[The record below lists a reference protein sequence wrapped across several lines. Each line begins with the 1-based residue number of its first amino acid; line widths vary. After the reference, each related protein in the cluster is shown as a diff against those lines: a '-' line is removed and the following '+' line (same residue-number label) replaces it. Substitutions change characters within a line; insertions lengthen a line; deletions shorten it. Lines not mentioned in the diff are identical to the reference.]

1 MQAGPDIL
9 HAGWVIL
16 YFVYGQ
22 IFLIMGL
29 VTGLK
34 WRRRSRLELANSLP
48 WFTGFGIT
56 IGLYQWGYIFIPLQA
71 LYQPTQA
78 VTEMYLIQLLFL
90 YLAYFFLFQFGIEL
104 TLPVLPRYPWL
115 RMAPVT
121 IFLSGI
127 TAFLIATSARLP
139 SGTSIDTWDAWGRY
153 MLAFPGS
160 VLAALGLLRQGRK
173 VQEMDLPRISA
184 YLRGAAI
191 ALLCYGLVGGLIVP
205 KSAFFPAS
213 WLNYE
218 VVLETL
224 RIPVQVFRFVC
235 GLAILCFI
243 APSLEV
249 FRIETERLIE
259 EMEQA
264 RLLAGD
270 RERIGRD
277 LHDGI
282 IQSIYAAGL
291 GLEEALNLIPKTASQ
306 AHEKIRATMERL
318 NHCIQDIRNYIF
330 ELRGAQRPR
339 ELGQVLEDMI
349 YNLRLDTLL
358 EVDLQVN
365 GKRARRLSGEQIA
378 HLTQITREALSNVV
392 RHAKAHHVK
401 VTLDHEEDFVCL
413 TVADDGV
420 GMWMLPG
427 DTVHKEKQG
436 LLSMKERTALLGG
449 EFSMES
455 APGQGT
461 KVKISVPCRQ

>member
-1 MQAGPDIL
+1 M
-9 HAGWVIL
+9 V
-16 YFVYGQ
+16 
-22 IFLIMGL
+22 
-29 VTGLK
+29 
-34 WRRRSRLELANSLP
+34 
-48 WFTGFGIT
+48 
-56 IGLYQWGYIFIPLQA
+56 
-71 LYQPTQA
+71 
-78 VTEMYLIQLLFL
+78 
-90 YLAYFFLFQFGIEL
+90 
-104 TLPVLPRYPWL
+104 
-115 RMAPVT
+115 PVT

-127 TAFLIATSARLP
+127 TVFFIATSARLP
-139 SGTSIDTWDAWGRY
+139 SGSTIDTWDAWGRY

-160 VLAALGLLRQGRK
+160 VLASLGLLRQGRK

-184 YLRGAAI
+184 YLRGTAI
-191 ALLCYGLVGGLIVP
+191 ALLFYGLVGGLIVP
-205 KSAFFPAS
+205 KGAFFPAS
-213 WLNYE
+213 LLNYE
-218 VVLETL
+218 VVLETVG
-224 RIPVQVFRFVC
+224 IPVQVFRFIC
-235 GLAILCFI
+235 GLAILCFM

-264 RLLAGD
+264 RLLAAD

-291 GLEEALNLIPKTASQ
+291 GLEEVLNLIPKTASR

-330 ELRGAQRPR
+330 DLRGAQRPR

-358 EVDLQVN
+358 EVELQVN
-365 GKRARRLSGEQIA
+365 GKRAPRLRGEQIA

-392 RHAKAHHVK
+392 RHAKARHVT
-401 VTLDHEEDFVCL
+401 VTLDHEVDLVCL

-420 GMWMLPG
+420 GMWRLPG
-427 DTVHKEKQG
+427 DMAHKEKHG

-449 EFSMES
+449 EFSLES

-461 KVKISVPCRQ
+461 RVKISVPRRQ